1 MLERLVLIRGQLLGS
16 DLGSGRRNRPARD
29 RRVRRQQPKGCSGL
43 NHSADVVVIGGGVIG
58 TAAAYF
64 LSGAGADVVVVEQ
77 ERVAAGATGHGPGFF
92 NAFGGDFS
100 RGDHLALGLESI
112 RLIREHKEQLEQFQ
126 EAEGWFNERP
136 SIAPAFTEDALE
148 HVRSMYQTNG
158 PQLEAAGAGAT
169 WMDGPELRKAEPLLG
184 PDVLGG
190 YVFPS
195 VLQIDGWKL
204 AHLYMSAAKEQGARV
219 VCAEATGL
227 EWSEGHVTGVRLSD
241 DKVVRAK
248 SVVIAMGS
256 WTAAASV
263 WLGFPLP
270 ICNLKGQLHILRV
283 PGEASLKH
291 HVIERIALM
300 QYPDG
305 DFLLAATPDPAP
317 GGGLRPT
324 DAYIRPLFESHSLPA
339 DTDLLMQVGLERFP
353 FLKDAEIVKDL
364 AGGRPMSMD
373 LLPMIG
379 TTSTF
384 ENVVIAAGH
393 GRKGIHLSA
402 VTGQLVSDLLRTGR
416 TDLDLNAEA
425 YSPMRFMP
433 PRL

>member
-1 MLERLVLIRGQLLGS
+1 MYTSAIRPLRGNQRGRTLSRPRRARGVNLGKV
-16 DLGSGRRNRPARD
+16 N
-29 RRVRRQQPKGCSGL
+29 L

-58 TAAAYF
+58 TAVAYF
-64 LSGAGADVVVVEQ
+64 LSGDGAEVVLVEK
-77 ERVAAGATGHGPGFF
+77 EKIAAGASGHGPGFF

-100 RGDHLALGLESI
+100 HGDHLALGLESI
-112 RLIREHKEQLEQFQ
+112 RLIREHKEHLEQFQ
-126 EAEGWFNERP
+126 EADGWFNDRP
-136 SIAPAFTEDALE
+136 SVAPAFTEDALE
-148 HVRSMYQTNG
+148 HVRTMYEASG

-169 WMDGPELRKAEPLLG
+169 WLDAPELRKEEPLLG
-184 PDVLGG
+184 PNVLGG

-204 AHLYMSAAKEQGARV
+204 ARLYMAAAERHGARLV
-219 VCAEATGL
+219 HDEVAGL
-227 EWSEGHVTGVRLSD
+227 EWTDELVTGVRLGD
-241 DKVVRAK
+241 GTIIRAD

-256 WTAAASV
+256 WTAATSV

-270 ICNLKGQLHILRV
+270 ICNLKGQLHILRL
-283 PGEASLKH
+283 PGDVSLKH
-291 HVIERIALM
+291 HVIERVALM

-324 DAYIRPLFESHSLPA
+324 DAYIRPLFESHSLPE
-339 DTDLLMQVGLERFP
+339 DTELLMQTGLERFP
-353 FLKDAEIVKDL
+353 FLKNAEVVKDL

-384 ENVVIAAGH
+384 QNVFIAAGH

-402 VTGQLVSDLLRTGR
+402 VTGQLVSDLVRTGR

-433 PRL
+433 PKL